1 MDCTIVNFDEV
12 TFRLVP
18 FLRKVWAPK
27 GTKPKGVFWW
37 CNKKANMFG
46 ALIGGKQLY
55 YEWFERLNSPAFI
68 EFIQRFVATLNK
80 DKKYVFIFDNS
91 PAHRAKISKSYLNS
105 LGNNIFIEFLPPYSP
120 QLNCIETCW
129 KIIRYNVTNSNLF
142 NTIEDL
148 QGGIEMFLNGQFFML
163 NPNNYLV
170 R

>member
-1 MDCTIVNFDEV
+1 M

-18 FLRKVWAPK
+18 FLRKVWALK
-27 GTKPKGVFWW
+27 GSKPKGIFWW

-46 ALIGGKQLY
+46 ALVNGQTLY
-55 YEWFERLNSPAFI
+55 YEWYNKLNAHSFI
-68 EFIQRFVATLNK
+68 EFMTRFVETLDKN
-80 DKKYVFIFDNS
+80 KKYVFVFDNG
-91 PAHRAKISKSYLNS
+91 PAHRAKISRKYLDS
-105 LGNNIFIEFLPPYSP
+105 LGKTTFIEFLPPYSP

-148 QGGIEMFLNGQFFML
+148 RTGIEAFLDNRFFML
-163 NPNNYLV
+163 NPTNYLV